1 MIRKTTFAV
10 LVFITSQITQ
20 AQFKYPP
27 TPERPVVD
35 DYFGTKITDSYR
47 WLEDMKSPEVQ
58 NWFKDQSDYSNTLI
72 KKIPGRDALF
82 SRMKEIQALGGD
94 SYGYVKQCGENYYYT
109 KNKKEESIDKL
120 YFRKGINGTEILLLD
135 PETFKK
141 DATITNFSV
150 SPDQKKIAITL
161 SENGAEVCDLRIM
174 DIESKT
180 FLPDSLTPVWSEFSF
195 QFTPDSKAVVYT
207 KMSTSDNNSDE
218 FLKNMK
224 SLLHVIGTDP
234 KTDKILAS
242 KDHDPNLNLLSEQ
255 FPDMGFSD
263 DYNYMILEIGSTKS
277 ELLSFYAP
285 FSELNKEKIN
295 WKPLIKYEDEITSSY
310 LIGDKLFFLTHKNSP
325 NYKIGFT
332 DIKNPD
338 FSKATIVVAET
349 DKVLRRMQKSKNY
362 IYYSLS
368 DGINQ
373 DKYQIDAKSLKIKMV
388 PLPKGS
394 NGGFPLSPREND
406 NVMFFNNGWI
416 TPSTGYDYNAASG
429 KLQKSEQFI
438 SSKAYPDY
446 SKQYVVKEIE
456 VKSHDGVM
464 IPLSLIYPKNLKMD
478 GSTPCYIT
486 GYGAYGSS
494 RTPYFVGPS
503 LLTLLE
509 QNTVIAIAHVR
520 GGGEKGDKWH
530 KDGMKAKKPN
540 TWKDFIAC
548 SEYLISEK
556 YTSADKLIGDGVSM
570 GGVLIGRAVT
580 ERPDLFKVAIV
591 EVGCTN
597 AIRMETTPNGPNQIP
612 EIGTLKNEEDVKNI
626 LEMDAQSKVKK
637 GGKYPAVLV
646 HTGINDPRV
655 APWEP
660 AKFAAILQN
669 NNASANPILLHVN
682 YANGHFSND
691 LDVTYGDDAD
701 MFAFALWQVGNPKF
715 QVRK

>member
-1 MIRKTTFAV
+1 MTKKITLAL
-10 LVFITSQITQ
+10 LVFLTTQVTQ
-20 AQFKYPP
+20 AQYKYPA
-27 TPERPVVD
+27 TPQHPVVD

-47 WLEDMKSPEVQ
+47 WLEDMNNPEVQ
-58 NWFKDQSDYSNTLI
+58 KWFKEQAEYSNTVI

-82 SRMKEIQALGGD
+82 NRMKEIQALGGD
-94 SYGYVKQCGENYYYT
+94 SYGYVKQYGENYYYT
-109 KNKKEESIDKL
+109 KNKKEESIEKL

-135 PETFKK
+135 PSTYKK
-141 DATITNFSV
+141 DATITTFEI
-150 SPDQKKIAITL
+150 SPDQKKMALTL
-161 SENGAEVCDLRIM
+161 SENGSEVCEIRIM
-174 DIESKT
+174 DLQSKT
-180 FLPDSLTPVWSEFSF
+180 FLPDILTPVWSEFSF
-195 QFTPDSKAVVYT
+195 QFTPDNKGVVYT
-207 KMSTSDNNSDE
+207 KMSSSDNTSDE

-224 SLLHVIGTDP
+224 SLLHIIGTNP
-234 KTDKILAS
+234 ETDKILAS
-242 KDHDPNLNLLSEQ
+242 KAHDPNLNLLSEQ
-255 FPDMGFSD
+255 FPDIAFSD
-263 DYNYMILEIGSTKS
+263 DYNYIILDIGSTKS
-277 ELLSFYAP
+277 EIMSFYAP

-295 WKPLIKYEDEITSSY
+295 WKPLITYEDGITSNY

-325 NYKIGFT
+325 NFKIGYT

-338 FSKATIVVAET
+338 FSKATIVVPET
-349 DKVLRRMQKSKNY
+349 DKVLRRMQKSKNF

-373 DKYQIDAKSLKIKMV
+373 DKYQINAKTLETKMV

-394 NGGFPLSPREND
+394 NGGFTLSPREND

-416 TPSTGYDYNAASG
+416 TPATGYDYNALSG
-429 KLQKSEQFI
+429 KLKKSEEFI
-438 SSKAYPDY
+438 SSKAYPDFT
-446 SKQYVVKEIE
+446 KQYVVKEVE
-456 VKSHDGVM
+456 VKSHDGIIV
-464 IPLSLIYPKNLKMD
+464 PLSVIYPKNIKLD

-486 GYGAYGSS
+486 GYGSYGIS
-494 RTPYFVGPS
+494 RLPYFVGPS

-509 QNTVIAIAHVR
+509 QNTIIAIAHIR

-548 SEYLISEK
+548 SEYLINEK
-556 YTSADKLIGDGVSM
+556 YTSADKLIGNGASM
-570 GGVLIGRAVT
+570 GGILIGRAIT
-580 ERPDLFKVAIV
+580 ERPDLFKVALI

-637 GGKYPAVLV
+637 GEKYPAVLV

-660 AKFAAILQN
+660 GKFAAILQN
-669 NNASANPILLHVN
+669 YNASANPILLHVN

-691 LDVTYGDDAD
+691 LDVTFGDEAD
-701 MFAFALWQVGNPKF
+701 MFSFALWQVGNSKF
-715 QVRK
+715 QIKK

>member
-1 MIRKTTFAV
+1 MIKNTTFAV
-10 LVFITSQITQ
+10 LVFITTHITQ
-20 AQFKYPP
+20 AQYIYPA
-27 TPERPVVD
+27 TPERPVTD

-58 NWFKDQSDYSNTLI
+58 TWFKDQSDFSNEVI
-72 KKIPGRDALF
+72 KKIPGRDGLF
-82 SRMKEIQALGGD
+82 RRMKEIQALGGD
-94 SYGYVKQCGENYYYT
+94 SYGYVKQSGENYYYT
-109 KNKKEESIDKL
+109 KNKKEESIEKL

-135 PETFKK
+135 PAAFKK
-141 DATITNFSV
+141 DATITNFV
-150 SPDQKKIAITL
+150 ISPDQKKIAITL

-195 QFTPDSKAVVYT
+195 QFTPDSKALVYT
-207 KMSTSDNNSDE
+207 KMSSSDNTSDD

-224 SLLHVIGTDP
+224 SLLHLIGTNP
-234 KTDKILAS
+234 ETDKILAS

-255 FPDMGFSD
+255 FPDIAFSD
-263 DYNYMILEIGSTKS
+263 DYNYIILDIGSTKS
-277 ELLSFYAP
+277 EILSFYAP

-295 WKPLIKYEDEITSSY
+295 WKPLIKYEDEIASSY
-310 LIGDKLFFLTHKNSP
+310 LIGDKLFFLTHKNAP

-338 FSKATIVVAET
+338 FNKATIVVPET

-362 IYYSLS
+362 IFYSLS

-373 DKYQIDAKSLKIKMV
+373 DKYQINAKTLETKRV
-388 PLPKGS
+388 ALPKGS

-416 TPSTGYDYNAASG
+416 TPATGYDYNAVSG
-429 KLQKSEQFI
+429 KLQKSEQFV
-438 SSKAYPDY
+438 SSNYPDFT
-446 SKQYVVKEIE
+446 KQFIVKEVQ

-464 IPLSLIYPKNLKMD
+464 IPLSVIYPKNLKLD

-486 GYGAYGSS
+486 GYGAYGIS
-494 RTPYFVGPS
+494 RLPYFVGPS
-503 LLTLLE
+503 LMTLLE
-509 QNTVIAIAHVR
+509 QNTVVAIAHVR

-530 KDGMKAKKPN
+530 KDGMKATKPN

-548 SEYLISEK
+548 SEYLINEK
-556 YTSADKLIGDGVSM
+556 YTAADKLIGNGASM
-570 GGVLIGRAVT
+570 GGILIGRAIT
-580 ERPDLFKVAIV
+580 ERPDLFKAALI

-597 AIRMETTPNGPNQIP
+597 AIRMETTPNGANQIP
-612 EIGTLKNEEDVKNI
+612 EIGSLKNEEDVKNI
-626 LEMDAQSKVKK
+626 LQMDAQSKVVK
-637 GGKYPAVLV
+637 GSKYPAVLLRS
-646 HTGINDPRV
+646 GINDPRV

-691 LDVTYGDDAD
+691 LDVTFGDDAD
-701 MFAFALWQVGNPKF
+701 MFSFALWQAGNSKF
-715 QVRK
+715 QIKK